1 MKKKSQQKEF
11 FIKKSQL
18 ETLQK
23 YEDNFVMVKYSD
35 TKLVPNQAKV
45 LGFIRG
51 MIKNNQKNPKMKV
64 LNKVWM
70 KETTKRMSFLLGI
83 GESTLKDHI
92 KLLEE
97 KGYIVRDNLSVGLD
111 NTNWYWI
118 DENNLQNDYHD
129 YLLKLELEVNELSK
143 VFELDSRLPEFTN
156 SKHENQLVCSQK
168 MAIENP
174 ETNSTILYN
183 NSRILENEEY
193 NSIECSN
200 NEKDLN
206 SDIITTDNGTSTN
219 EKLDKAYCFNELNI
233 ILPVGWYDYLIE
245 NGGKETFHKYFDFV
259 EHYNDEQLIKI
270 VNYIERILE

>member
-11 FIKKSQL
+11 LIKKSQL

-51 MIKNNQKNPKMKV
+51 MIKNNQKNSKMKV
-64 LNKVWM
+64 VNKVWM

-97 KGYIVRDNLSVGLD
+97 KGYIVRANLSIGLD

-118 DENNLQNDYHD
+118 DENNLQNDYRD

-143 VFELDSRLPEFTN
+143 VFELDSRLPEFKD
-156 SKHENQLVCSQK
+156 SKHENQLLCSQK

-183 NSRILENEEY
+183 NSRILENEVDNVVECINNDI
-193 NSIECSN
+193 NSE
-200 NEKDLN
+200 
-206 SDIITTDNGTSTN
+206 IIIDDNTSPTN
-219 EKLDKAYCFNELNI
+219 LKLDKNYCFNELNK
-233 ILPVGWYDYLIE
+233 ILPNGWYDFLLNNNQEKLYE
-245 NGGKETFHKYFDFV
+245 KYDNYFT
-259 EHYNDEQLIKI
+259 HYSDQELL
-270 VNYIERILE
+270 RIFAWTNRVLE

>member
-11 FIKKSQL
+11 LIKKSQL

-51 MIKNNQKNPKMKV
+51 MIKNNQKNLKMKV
-64 LNKVWM
+64 FNKVWM

-97 KGYIVRDNLSVGLD
+97 KGYLKRANHSVGLD

-118 DENNLQNDYHD
+118 DENNLQNDYRD

-183 NSRILENEEY
+183 SSRILENEVD
-193 NSIECSN
+193 NIVECSN
-200 NEKDLN
+200 N
-206 SDIITTDNGTSTN
+206 DIKSEIIVDDNTSPTN
-219 EKLDKAYCFNELNI
+219 LKLDKNYCFNELNK
-233 ILPVGWYDYLIE
+233 ILPNGWYDFLLNNNQEKLYEKYDNYFTHYSDQELLIIFAWT
-245 NGGKETFHKYFDFV
+245 NRV
-259 EHYNDEQLIKI
+259 
-270 VNYIERILE
+270 LE

>member
-1 MKKKSQQKEF
+1 MKKKSQQKKF
-11 FIKKSQL
+11 LIKKSQL

-51 MIKNNQKNPKMKV
+51 MIKNNQKNLKMKV
-64 LNKVWM
+64 FNKVWM

-97 KGYIVRDNLSVGLD
+97 KGYLKRANHSVGLD

-118 DENNLQNDYHD
+118 DENNLQNDYRD

-183 NSRILENEEY
+183 SSRILENEVD
-193 NSIECSN
+193 NIVECSN
-200 NEKDLN
+200 N
-206 SDIITTDNGTSTN
+206 DIKSEIIVDDNTSPTN
-219 EKLDKAYCFNELNI
+219 LKLDKNYCFNELNI
-233 ILPVGWYDYLIE
+233 LFPVGWYDYLIK
-245 NGGKETFHKYFDFV
+245 NGGQETFHKYFDFV
-259 EHYNDEQLIKI
+259 EDYNDEELGKI
-270 VNYIERILE
+270 VMYIERILE

>member
-11 FIKKSQL
+11 LIKKSQL

-118 DENNLQNDYHD
+118 DENNLQNDYRD

-143 VFELDSRLPEFTN
+143 VFELDSRLPEFKD
-156 SKHENQLVCSQK
+156 SKHENQLLCSQK

-183 NSRILENEEY
+183 SSRILENEVD
-193 NSIECSN
+193 NVIECIN
-200 NEKDLN
+200 NDIN
-206 SDIITTDNGTSTN
+206 SEIIIDDNTSPTN
-219 EKLDKAYCFNELNI
+219 LKLDKNYCFNELNI
-233 ILPVGWYDYLIE
+233 LFPVGWYDYLIK
-245 NGGKETFHKYFDFV
+245 NGGQETFHKYFDFV
-259 EHYNDEQLIKI
+259 EDYNDEELGKI
-270 VNYIERILE
+270 VMYIERILE

>member
-1 MKKKSQQKEF
+1 MKKKSQQKKF
-11 FIKKSQL
+11 LIKKSQL

-23 YEDNFVMVKYSD
+23 YADNFVMVKYSD

-51 MIKNNQKNPKMKV
+51 MIKNNQKNLKMKV
-64 LNKVWM
+64 FNKVWM

-97 KGYIVRDNLSVGLD
+97 KGYLKRANHSVGLD

-118 DENNLQNDYHD
+118 DENNLQNDYRD

-183 NSRILENEEY
+183 SSRILENEVD
-193 NSIECSN
+193 NIVECSN
-200 NEKDLN
+200 N
-206 SDIITTDNGTSTN
+206 DIKSEIIVDDNTSPTN
-219 EKLDKAYCFNELNI
+219 LKLDKNYCFNELNK
-233 ILPVGWYDYLIE
+233 ILPNGWYDFLLNNNQEKLYEKYDNYFTHYSDQELLIIFAWT
-245 NGGKETFHKYFDFV
+245 NRV
-259 EHYNDEQLIKI
+259 
-270 VNYIERILE
+270 LE

>member
-11 FIKKSQL
+11 LIKKSQL

-51 MIKNNQKNPKMKV
+51 MIKNNQKNSKMKV
-64 LNKVWM
+64 VNKVWM

-97 KGYIVRDNLSVGLD
+97 KGYIVRANLSIGLD

-118 DENNLQNDYHD
+118 DENNLQNDYRD

-143 VFELDSRLPEFTN
+143 VFELDSRLPEFKD
-156 SKHENQLVCSQK
+156 SKHENQLLCSQK

-183 NSRILENEEY
+183 SNRILENEVD
-193 NSIECSN
+193 NVIECIN
-200 NEKDLN
+200 NDIN
-206 SDIITTDNGTSTN
+206 SEIIIDDNTSPTN
-219 EKLDKAYCFNELNI
+219 LKLDKNYCFNELNK
-233 ILPVGWYDYLIE
+233 ILPNGWYDFLLNNNQEKLYE
-245 NGGKETFHKYFDFV
+245 KYDNYFT
-259 EHYNDEQLIKI
+259 HYSDQELL
-270 VNYIERILE
+270 RIFAWTNRVLE

>member
-11 FIKKSQL
+11 LIKKSQL

-51 MIKNNQKNPKMKV
+51 MIKNNQKNSKMKV
-64 LNKVWM
+64 VNKVWM

-97 KGYIVRDNLSVGLD
+97 KGYLKRANHSVGLD

-118 DENNLQNDYHD
+118 DENNLQNDYRD

-143 VFELDSRLPEFTN
+143 VFELDSRLPEFKD
-156 SKHENQLVCSQK
+156 SKHENQLLCSQK

-183 NSRILENEEY
+183 SSRILENEVD
-193 NSIECSN
+193 NVIECIN
-200 NEKDLN
+200 NDIN
-206 SDIITTDNGTSTN
+206 SEIIIDDNTSPTN
-219 EKLDKAYCFNELNI
+219 LKLDKNYCFNELNK
-233 ILPVGWYDYLIE
+233 ILPNGWYDFLLNNNQEKLYE
-245 NGGKETFHKYFDFV
+245 KYDNYFT
-259 EHYNDEQLIKI
+259 HYSDQELL
-270 VNYIERILE
+270 RIFAWTNRVLE